1 MACLTGIYLV
11 LVLRDNNNK
20 LQTLRSQ
27 CLKSLSKYFTDC
39 NVYEGS
45 LVIMLVIMRFTL
57 LDSYGNID
65 ISPFKK
71 QVEQITEYTDK
82 LIFYVKNEE
91 D

>member
-1 MACLTGIYLV
+1 
-11 LVLRDNNNK
+11 
-20 LQTLRSQ
+20 
-27 CLKSLSKYFTDC
+27 
-39 NVYEGS
+39 
-45 LVIMLVIMRFTL
+45 MLVIMRFTL

-71 QVEQITEYTDK
+71 QVEQINEYTDK